1 MIAGHLYRNGLHL
14 IIKRFLLN
22 TKTKLTYRRL
32 ATLLEKRTIE
42 AFRSEI
48 LFRTN
53 EVSPLILETVM
64 RSRKSALVAGS
75 LLSVSLLSG
84 CASTGITEY
93 HDDHSR
99 AWNLTHSVGMTKL
112 KDSAVPR
119 GQIPSAV
126 LDTLDMGIDVW
137 YFMDSQMLNMDFG
150 NAFGLGLIG
159 MLTRPDAQDNRSTI
173 VAWVPKDDVE
183 SQDVAHLWLN
193 AQLRDATLEAMETL
207 GLEGGVEFHNEQKGI
222 PFFAETFATK
232 LSGIKKDGTRCE
244 ARFEIFPSTVSD
256 LQPIPDFVAKN
267 IQGYRVNAGHDV
279 EYPRVQVG
287 CLGKDGLMQYVEF
300 MTEISKNLPESVFF
314 YARRAKVEDH
324 TVPPMVYDH
333 GKALFF
339 LVEKN

>member
-1 MIAGHLYRNGLHL
+1 
-14 IIKRFLLN
+14 
-22 TKTKLTYRRL
+22 
-32 ATLLEKRTIE
+32 
-42 AFRSEI
+42 
-48 LFRTN
+48 
-53 EVSPLILETVM
+53 M
-64 RSRKSALVAGS
+64 RSGKSALLAGA

-84 CASTGITEY
+84 CASTGVTQY
-93 HDDHSR
+93 QDDHSR
-99 AWNLTHSVGMTKL
+99 AWNLTHAVGMTKL

-159 MLTRPDAQDNRSTI
+159 MLAQPEGQDKRSTI

-183 SQDVAHLWLN
+183 SQEVAHLWLN
-193 AQLRDATLEAMETL
+193 DQLKDATLQAMETL
-207 GLEGGVEFHNEQKGI
+207 GLEGGVEFHNKRKKLL
-222 PFFAETFATK
+222 FFAESFETTI
-232 LSGIKKDGTRCE
+232 SGIKQDGTKCG
-244 ARFEIFPSTVSD
+244 ARFVIYPDAVSD

-267 IQGYRVNAGHDV
+267 AQGYRVDAGHDIK
-279 EYPRVQVG
+279 YPRVQVY
-287 CLGKDGLMQYVEF
+287 CHGKDGMMQYVEF

-314 YARRAKVEDH
+314 YARRAKNEDY

-339 LVEKN
+339 LVEKD